1 MIAGV
6 RGVVDRWATSADEHA
21 SLLYGPEATL
31 RTTAE
36 TPEDREAHS
45 RAQGAIA
52 EVETSWISASTSFA
66 GEIDTYRVPLGGA
79 STRTAFNPL
88 FPYPPLEGTEYVTA
102 VSRFAI
108 TSMVPLS
115 IIDPSG
121 QTERAAAARLDWLF
135 NTETGRLIFTIIETA
150 HERDIG
156 ESDEHW
162 SEDDLLAACDPELVE
177 QHIRDI
183 YEEAGEPLDQATLDL
198 LVDETLAAAW
208 SIRASRNDDWEGRD
222 EDLGF
227 FEHGFGEWL
236 REDFAGP
243 AAAFVATAGC
253 AGAITVATGGLGAP
267 AAGGCA
273 VLGGAVGDSVSTWA
287 NGGDLGDIASAA
299 VDPQRRLLDF
309 GVGFATQGVL
319 NRVLPTTAAAPA
331 APSARGSGAGWCRAG
346 PARSGGRRPDRRRP
360 RRRRRTSLRRGSHR
374 RHPSPV
380 LRTRLDLYVE
390 LPNGQRAFLEVKTGP
405 TAAMNSNQAAAFP
418 RDHRPRR
425 NSRRRQRRRRR
436 SHPGHRARSD
446 PGVGRASALAAANAV
461 TITTELFATVA
472 EPLAALGLQEADRG
486 NLHEVDRR
494 RVSRL
499 ARLEH
504 RHGALCRD
512 RGSSAARPR
521 RPPPPDR
528 APRRRAVRSASS
540 TRTSHRRSVRRS
552 AS

>member
-1 MIAGV
+1 MTVSATFLTSVAAGLRTLSGSLLGVEEQIGTMLTTVTTKLEDADEHWAGPRSDTVLGAATDYVDALGAGALGGAPAMIAGV

-88 FPYPPLEGTEYVTA
+88 FPYLPLEGTEYITA

-135 NTETGRLIFTIIETA
+135 NTDTGRLIFTIIETA

-227 FEHGFGEWL
+227 FEHGVGEWL

-287 NGGDLGDIASAA
+287 NGGDLDDIASAA

-331 APSARGSGAGWCRAG
+331 APSLAAAERGGIGPVLQGQAGVARTADDLVAAGGRVFGEEVTVVTSSGA
-346 PARSGGRRPDRRRP
+346 
-360 RRRRRTSLRRGSHR
+360 
-374 RHPSPV
+374 
-380 LRTRLDLYVE
+380 RTRLDLYVE

-418 RDHRPRR
+418 QIINQGGTP
-425 NSRRRQRRRRR
+425 
-436 SHPGHRARSD
+436 
-446 PGVGRASALAAANAV
+446 VGANAV
-461 TITTELFATVA
+461 AAGIAPGTVLGPTRVWVVHQPW
-472 EPLAALGLQEADRG
+472 PL
-486 NLHEVDRR
+486 
-494 RVSRL
+494 
-499 ARLEH
+499 
-504 RHGALCRD
+504 
-512 RGSSAARPR
+512 PT
-521 RPPPPDR
+521 P
-528 APRRRAVRSASS
+528 
-540 TRTSHRRSVRRS
+540 
-552 AS
+552 